1 MSNNYQSFLE
11 AAKKVEDSFA
21 KNLTDVVKASKKQDM
36 YEHWDIVGKLEG
48 ETFKFEVKGQKRFNR
63 KDPEPQD
70 EMACIEYVNVN
81 GYPGWVRGEADYIV
95 FQRKVYDWLIV
106 NRKELWD
113 MVHDKLKERNFSKS
127 DREWFEP
134 KEPYATYDRS
144 FFGKKDKFCWV
155 PFEDIEKLKDIKKI
169 NNENDIQTTN

>member
-1 MSNNYQSFLE
+1 MSDYLKDFLE

-36 YEHWDIVGKLEG
+36 YEHWDMVGKLDG
-48 ETFKFEVKGQKRFNR
+48 ESFRFEVKGKKKFNR
-63 KDPEPQD
+63 KDPETQD

-81 GYPGWVRGEADYIV
+81 GYPGWIQGNADYIV
-95 FQRKVYDWLIV
+95 FQRKVYDWLVV

-113 MVHDKLKERNFSKS
+113 MIHDKLKERNFSAS
-127 DREWFEP
+127 DRQWFEP

-144 FFGKKDKFCWV
+144 FFNKKDKFCWV

-169 NNENDIQTTN
+169 KNADSL